1 MLKGIG
7 IVFILAGS
15 AGLGF
20 SMAADLRRRM
30 QELQTLR
37 QVMLVLRSEIRYMHQ
52 PLPEAFLNLS
62 RSAPA
67 PFAEFFRRTAEDLQ
81 QRKGQTARQ
90 IWGLNLKKYLSG
102 LHLGRQESQE
112 LLELGNMLGCLDVEM
127 QLNALDYY
135 LEQLKAASGRAAEA
149 AESRRR
155 LYQYLG
161 ILSGAAL
168 AVFII

>member
-1 MLKGIG
+1 M
-7 IVFILAGS
+7 V
-15 AGLGF
+15 F
-20 SMAADLRRRM
+20 SMAEDLRKRT

-37 QVMLVLRSEIRYMHQ
+37 QIMLILKSEIRYMHQ

-67 PFAEFFRRTAEDLQ
+67 PFAEFFRGTAEDLQ

-90 IWGLNLKKYLSG
+90 IWGMNLKKCLSA
-102 LHLGRQESQE
+102 LHLGRQESEE
-112 LLELGNMLGCLDVEM
+112 LLELGNMLGYLDVEM

-135 LEQLKAASGRAAEA
+135 LEQLKAASERAAEA
-149 AESRRR
+149 AGSRRR

-161 ILSGAAL
+161 VLSGAAL
-168 AVFII
+168 AVLII